1 MTAANKSLIIKVII
15 GIAIVFGLVKMC
27 SSDEDAIKAE
37 QQAAATHKTA
47 VGLVKQARTTQR
59 EVNDKALHSSH
70 VYDPSL
76 LQQELDTL
84 RSNMEKLRQ
93 EGDEFDNDLKSVEG
107 ALQPKAVVESS
118 KQKLKRLGAI
128 NAELNKTSERAH
140 QQYQQNRDKYYIVF
154 IIC

>member
-59 EVNDKALHSSH
+59 EVNDKALRVRH
-70 VYDPSL
+70 L
-76 LQQELDTL
+76 AQQH
-84 RSNMEKLRQ
+84 
-93 EGDEFDNDLKSVEG
+93 G
-107 ALQPKAVVESS
+107 
-118 KQKLKRLGAI
+118 
-128 NAELNKTSERAH
+128 KTPAR
-140 QQYQQNRDKYYIVF
+140 R
-154 IIC
+154 